1 MLDVLEPFEIA
12 DGHTAAVAEHI
23 RQEAHSLFEQDLLA
37 LESGGAVGCLYDE
50 LALKPVGI
58 VDVDGLFEGS
68 WDEDIAE

>member
-1 MLDVLEPFEIA
+1 MIQIFKPFKIA
-12 DGHTAAVAEHI
+12 DSHATRVAQDI
-23 RQEAHSLFEQDLLA
+23 RKELNAFLKHDLLC
-37 LESGGAVGCLYDE
+37 LESGGAVGRLYDE